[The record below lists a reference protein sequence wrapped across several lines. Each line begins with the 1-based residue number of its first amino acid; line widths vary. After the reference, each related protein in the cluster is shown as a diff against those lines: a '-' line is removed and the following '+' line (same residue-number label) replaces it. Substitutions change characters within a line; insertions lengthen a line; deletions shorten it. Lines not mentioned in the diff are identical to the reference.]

1 MSISINKSLVAVLDR
16 NLSSYKAPG
25 VKAIQDAKKN
35 VRLSVENDL
44 AVNGRQNKHKPGDK
58 LE

>member
-1 MSISINKSLVAVLDR
+1 MSMSINKSLVVVLDR
-16 NLSSYKAPG
+16 KLSSYKTLG

-35 VRLSVENDL
+35 VRLSVENEL
-44 AVNGRQNKHKPGDK
+44 AVNGRQNKHKPSDK